1 MANNKYQWN
10 DRAGTGWMKGKDGKW
25 YQYKDHKRTGVV
37 KKNLT
42 LGSGAAKFI
51 SKNVKKAQEA
61 TRKSESAFRSA
72 AKTTSGRG
80 AGRSAFSTKPPK
92 KNNKAER
99 LDPEHEKRKKKRRVE
114 GTPNRNA
121 AFKNRVSEVK
131 INKGE
136 NQTNNNTTTTSKE
149 APIRKVEKT
158 AAEKHNEGI
167 KRAQKNLPAQKEVV
181 AKELEGK
188 IRRMGMSGK
197 RGIMGI
203 KKRKAMEA
211 EIKRLRK
218 KKPDEERNK
227 QGAH

>member
-1 MANNKYQWN
+1 MPYQS
-10 DRAGTGWMKGKDGKW
+10 G
-25 YQYKDHKRTGVV
+25 V
-37 KKNLT
+37 KK
-42 LGSGAAKFI
+42 KEEEE
-51 SKNVKKAQEA
+51 KK
-61 TRKSESAFRSA
+61 K
-72 AKTTSGRG
+72 KKTSGSNPGQNAAELNAQSKFRTIKKGTVKNYKGSRFKWNGKRWIEEMGAWKDLGRG
-80 AGRSAFSTKPPK
+80 IKKKITDPAKK

-99 LDPEHEKRKKKRRVE
+99 LNANRTAHERRKKKRTVE
-114 GTPNRNA
+114 ATPNTNA
-121 AFKNRVSEVK
+121 AFKNKVADKVK

-136 NQTNNNTTTTSKE
+136 NQTNNNTTTSKE

-167 KRAQKNLPAQKEVV
+167 KKAQKNLPEQKEVV

-197 RGIMGI
+197 RGILGI